1 MFLIQELYWGEKMK
15 KKILIVEDSQAEQLL
30 IAGLLKGLGVE
41 IALADT
47 GYEALGWLVNHGQPD
62 LIVLDIVMPDISGL
76 DLCRQIRNQLHFENV
91 PIIFCS
97 QKNQDFDR
105 FWALRQGGNAYVIK
119 PYSPIDLLKTVK
131 EYL

>member
-1 MFLIQELYWGEKMK
+1 M
-15 KKILIVEDSQAEQLL
+15 VD
-30 IAGLLKGLGVE
+30 
-41 IALADT
+41 
-47 GYEALGWLVNHGQPD
+47 HGQPD

-97 QKNQDFDR
+97 QKDQDFDR
-105 FWALRQGGNAYVIK
+105 FWALRQGGNAYLIK

-131 EYL
+131 EFL